1 MKQIAKFLLDVVE
14 VYVPTIAFTLLFIVF
29 IIQVFFRYFLVPLT
43 WPLEFTLIAFIW
55 TTLLGACFTQR
66 DYSHV
71 QFTLIYDKAKPRT
84 QIWLRIAG
92 NSLLVAAFGIA
103 LYPSYSYVDFMSFKV
118 SNVLKIL
125 VADRRQQLAR
135 GCIWHRPLSVL
146 FLCRLHVVQGIQRSE
161 NPDEHRFFP
170 FCRFSG
176 DHDRPPE
183 PRSYPGPSQAVQR

>member
-66 DYSHV
+66 DSSHV

-118 SNVLKIL
+118 SNVLKIPMNI
-125 VADRRQQLAR
+125 A
-135 GCIWHRPLSVL
+135 
-146 FLCRLHVVQGIQRSE
+146 
-161 NPDEHRFFP
+161 FFP
-170 FCRFSG
+170 FVVFLVIMIGRLSRDVIRDLRKLFKG
-176 DHDRPPE
+176 E
-183 PRSYPGPSQAVQR
+183 V